1 MLAMVHV
8 FASSGYPITSEMRQ
22 ELMFPDDL
30 DHHPFPLDLAEFVKL
45 RGLCLFQNLVEMK
58 LYLV

>member
-1 MLAMVHV
+1 MVQV
-8 FASSGYPITSEMRQ
+8 FASSGYPITSVTRQ

-30 DHHPFPLDLAEFVKL
+30 DHRPFPLDLAEFVKL
-45 RGLCLFQNLVEMK
+45 RGLCLSRNLVEMK